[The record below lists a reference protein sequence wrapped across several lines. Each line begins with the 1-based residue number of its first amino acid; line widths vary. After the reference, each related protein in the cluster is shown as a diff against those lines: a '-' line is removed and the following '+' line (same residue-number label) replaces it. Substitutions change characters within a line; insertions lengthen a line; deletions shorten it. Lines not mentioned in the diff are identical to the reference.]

1 MTIKQNEGFASFSPA
16 PTMGLVVGWHLDKGK
31 VAGGTELKLIV
42 KKITK
47 LASN

>member
-1 MTIKQNEGFASFSPA
+1 
-16 PTMGLVVGWHLDKGK
+16 MGLAAFPFDGACVSSPTVEFVDGWHLDKGK
-31 VAGGTELKLIV
+31 VAGGAELKLIV